1 MIRRPPRSTRTDT
14 LFPYTTLF
22 RSVDI
27 LRLRRIDGIHPQIE
41 LELDRAFMS
50 VEFLLL
56 LGVQKEERIAVRAEV
71 VQLFP
76 LVLQVGE
83 DLDRLAGIVFGRFE
97 VGNRP
102 AVRLR
107 EKSGEGGVLRSEEHT
122 SELQ

>member
-1 MIRRPPRSTRTDT
+1 
-14 LFPYTTLF
+14 
-22 RSVDI
+22 
-27 LRLRRIDGIHPQIE
+27 
-41 LELDRAFMS
+41 MS
-50 VEFLLL
+50 VVFLLL
-56 LGVQKEERIAVRAEV
+56 RGVQKEERMAFRAEV

-107 EKSGEGGVLRSEEHT
+107 EKSGEGGVLGGLVAA
-122 SELQ
+122 ELRDVQLRIFLVQRDRKSTRLNSSH